1 MPDAKASDR
10 PFSRPA
16 PPPEDTRLKQ
26 VSLSALAQGTP
37 GGRSSQ
43 RHVAERAA
51 RECPQA
57 SVVGTCARP
66 EHSPTAPWTL
76 HSREAPASDSPDTGK
91 ETPPRPRRGPR
102 ELPHCGRVW
111 AQSQPQ
117 PRRPVAFLIRR
128 VPTPRPTHPGSTTL
142 GHTAWL
148 EVTGAW
154 PPGSD
159 SRGCL
164 SGRPRPVAPLF
175 LESPG
180 VPGDR
185 KQMASALGVVGRRP
199 EGAGRAGRCARA
211 RTFSFLLPLERPI
224 GLRGAAAGRPVLGRA
239 PPREGARA
247 SAVAPRHRAKREP
260 RAPGSCGPV
269 TTVTATGRVPG
280 ARGQGRP
287 GSEVLRTASWPHGPC
302 SSGSGVH
309 SDPGDLLPGTA
320 RCHPESPPRA
330 TRPLPPPW
338 GCGEQRQGMG
348 STWELRGLGPHRK
361 RPPPCV
367 HPIPG
372 RPCWDKDS

>member
-1 MPDAKASDR
+1 M
-10 PFSRPA
+10 
-16 PPPEDTRLKQ
+16 
-26 VSLSALAQGTP
+26 
-37 GGRSSQ
+37 
-43 RHVAERAA
+43 
-51 RECPQA
+51 
-57 SVVGTCARP
+57 
-66 EHSPTAPWTL
+66 
-76 HSREAPASDSPDTGK
+76 
-91 ETPPRPRRGPR
+91 
-102 ELPHCGRVW
+102 
-111 AQSQPQ
+111 
-117 PRRPVAFLIRR
+117 AFLTRR

-224 GLRGAAAGRPVLGRA
+224 GLRGAAAGRPVPGAASPRCWGA

-247 SAVAPRHRAKREP
+247 SAAAPRHRAKREP

-320 RCHPESPPRA
+320 RCHPESPPST

-348 STWELRGLGPHRK
+348 STWEVRGLGPHRK

>member
-111 AQSQPQ
+111 ARSQPQ
-117 PRRPVAFLIRR
+117 PRVLWLSSSAGSPHLAPRIRVRPPSATQRGSRSRAPGPRGVTHEAAFLAGLARSPLSSWRARGSLGTESRWHRR
-128 VPTPRPTHPGSTTL
+128 W
-142 GHTAWL
+142 AWW
-148 EVTGAW
+148 A
-154 PPGSD
+154 
-159 SRGCL
+159 
-164 SGRPRPVAPLF
+164 
-175 LESPG
+175 G
-180 VPGDR
+180 VLR
-185 KQMASALGVVGRRP
+185 
-199 EGAGRAGRCARA
+199 ARA
-211 RTFSFLLPLERPI
+211 AR
-224 GLRGAAAGRPVLGRA
+224 AAVLGRERSPSFFLSSGRSGCGVRRPA
-239 PPREGARA
+239 DQCRGLPRRGAGARPPPREGARA

-320 RCHPESPPRA
+320 RCHPESPPRT
-330 TRPLPPPW
+330 TRPLPHPGDVGSSGKAW
-338 GCGEQRQGMG
+338 GARG
-348 STWELRGLGPHRK
+348 S
-361 RPPPCV
+361 
-367 HPIPG
+367 
-372 RPCWDKDS
+372 